1 MIEQPQPGFTG
12 VVWEAREPDRLA
24 RELTTGPGAV
34 PMAEAG
40 AAWGRL
46 ATSFGA
52 AVVEYEQIVESLRSA
67 WQSQT
72 SGPVLDSISRLRDWL
87 VDATNSATANA
98 ARAEIQAAAN
108 VTARLA
114 MPNAGDLAALQAMQQ
129 TLEQVGAA
137 LGAPLRSIAASTD
150 EDADLAQAAAAR
162 VMRTYEGA
170 TEPLALPWQQD
181 QPPVLTSQ
189 EALRAEQAA
198 AAERAGSAAAA
209 SARMPIVALP
219 TIPGPTIVPRRQTAY
234 QARVFGETETVETV
248 ETVVPQAVPGSTAAQ
263 LPVAGPL
270 APIASG
276 AQEQEYEARGGYAGT
291 EALGADLGIV
301 AAPAVLGAADPQV
314 QGQPVAAEGAA

>member
-1 MIEQPQPGFTG
+1 M
-12 VVWEAREPDRLA
+12 VWEAREPDRLA
-24 RELTTGPGAV
+24 RELVTGPGAV

-52 AVVEYEQIVESLRSA
+52 AVLEYEWIVESLRRA

-72 SGPVLDSISRLRDWL
+72 SGPVLDSVSRLRDWL

-98 ARAEIQAAAN
+98 ARAEAQAAAYE
-108 VTARLA
+108 VARLV
-114 MPNAGDLAALQAMQQ
+114 MPNAGDLAALQAVQQ

-150 EDADLAQAAAAR
+150 ENADLAMAAAAR

-181 QPPVLTSQ
+181 QPPVLTSSA
-189 EALRAEQAA
+189 ALQAEQADA
-198 AAERAGSAAAA
+198 AGQTEAAAAA
-209 SARMPIVALP
+209 SARMPVMALP
-219 TIPGPTIVPRRQTAY
+219 AMPGLVGAPRVQTAY
-234 QARVFGETETVETV
+234 QAPVFVEADATQSV
-248 ETVVPQAVPGSTAAQ
+248 ETVVPQAVPQSTGAQ
-263 LPVAGPL
+263 LPMAAGPMSAVAG
-270 APIASG
+270 G
-276 AQEQEYEARGGYAGT
+276 AQEQEYETRAGYTGT

-301 AAPAVLGAADPQV
+301 AAPAVLGATEPPST
-314 QGQPVAAEGAA
+314 GQATATGGAA